1 LELEAE
7 FSNFSGEGLEVHGCW
22 PVLGGGF
29 FFKNDWKEFLLKN
42 ERGRGAT

>member
-22 PVLGGGF
+22 EGEFLL
-29 FFKNDWKEFLLKN
+29 KNDWKEFLLKN